1 MLVPHQAPMP
11 RAVRPLEPCLAAV
24 MLMLGSAILGGCGG
38 SAQAKT
44 QADASAD
51 GQSEV
56 DFEAEAGWETTEHT
70 LSAEQTDATGRPSTP
85 QTGAASTNS
94 VALLGARHD
103 VTLTEDA
110 PVNCKCLSAA
120 LGPET
125 DPRFVWGGQRPVLD
139 RGAQLVVGLRS
150 TPGKCQ
156 KDESGASYTGYELR
170 NGDVIVKVEAAVA
183 GRPLTRGAIIPRPGA
198 GKEVYIEPVGNIAYG
213 RGLGDEPRCSL
224 GTGK

>member
-1 MLVPHQAPMP
+1 MLVPHQAPPP
-11 RAVRPLEPCLAAV
+11 RAFPSLKKCPSSLL
-24 MLMLGSAILGGCGG
+24 LMLGGVILGACGG

-44 QADASAD
+44 QADASTDA
-51 GQSEV
+51 QAEV

-70 LSAEQTDATGRPSTP
+70 LSAEQTDATAHPSTP
-85 QTGAASTNS
+85 QAGSGPTNT

-103 VTLTEDA
+103 VTLKEDA

-125 DPRFVWGGQRPVLD
+125 DARFVWGGIRPTLD
-139 RGAQLVVGLRS
+139 RGAQLVVGLRAAS
-150 TPGKCQ
+150 GNCSKNS
-156 KDESGASYTGYELR
+156 SGASYMGYELR
-170 NGDVIVKVEAAVA
+170 DGDVIVKVEAAVE

-198 GKEVYIEPVGNIAYG
+198 GKEVYIEPVGSIAYG

-224 GTGK
+224 GIGK

>member
-1 MLVPHQAPMP
+1 LAP
-11 RAVRPLEPCLAAV
+11 LL
-24 MLMLGSAILGGCGG
+24 LIWGSTTLGGCSG

-44 QADASAD
+44 QVDASAD

-56 DFEAEAGWETTEHT
+56 DFEADAGWETTEHT
-70 LSAEQTDATGRPSTP
+70 LSAEQTDATASPSTP
-85 QTGAASTNS
+85 QTGATPGNG

-103 VTLTEDA
+103 LTLAEDVPA
-110 PVNCKCLSAA
+110 NCKCLSAA

-125 DPRFVWGGQRPVLD
+125 DPRFVWGGIRPVLD
-139 RGAQLVVGLRS
+139 RGAQLVVGVRS

-156 KDESGASYTGYELR
+156 KEESGASYTGYELR
-170 NGDVIVKVEAAVA
+170 NGDVIVKIEAAVA